1 MALALNHQTT
11 SRQTTTR
18 QHVRPARH
26 LHLVPELDPTP
37 VGAYRPASR
46 PGSRPVS
53 RPAARPAARRSAQ
66 HPSLA
71 TTATNTA
78 SVATYQRR
86 RLVVLVAAMLILGVV
101 IAGVIGVTGTTAQA
115 DQAVAGQSIEP
126 RTVIAQPGDTL
137 WAIAKRVAP
146 QANVSDL
153 VDQLVR
159 INGDAIVAG
168 QVVRIP

>member
-1 MALALNHQTT
+1 M
-11 SRQTTTR
+11 S
-18 QHVRPARH
+18 
-26 LHLVPELDPTP
+26 
-37 VGAYRPASR
+37 
-46 PGSRPVS
+46 
-53 RPAARPAARRSAQ
+53 SA
-66 HPSLA
+66 P
-71 TTATNTA
+71 

-86 RLVVLVAAMLILGVV
+86 RLVVLVAAMLVFGVV
-101 IAGVIGVTGTTAQA
+101 IAGVIGATGTTAQA

>member
-18 QHVRPARH
+18 QHVRPTRH
-26 LHLVPELDPTP
+26 LYLVPELDPTP
-37 VGAYRPASR
+37 VGAYRP
-46 PGSRPVS
+46 VS
-53 RPAARPAARRSAQ
+53 RPASRPAARRSAQ

-71 TTATNTA
+71 TNAA
-78 SVATYQRR
+78 SAPSVATYQRR
-86 RLVVLVAAMLILGVV
+86 RLVVLVSAMLFLGVV

-115 DQAVAGQSIEP
+115 DQAVAGQSVEP
-126 RTVIAQPGDTL
+126 RTVVAQPGDTL
-137 WAIAKRVAP
+137 WAIAQRVAP
-146 QANVSDL
+146 QANISDL

-168 QVVRIP
+168 QLVRIP